1 MIGWSDD
8 PLYCSSQTPRVFLPR
23 SLVLVSYCII
33 IHLSVDVRFIISS
46 VGSVMFVFLLNGL
59 FKSVDLV
66 TYCIF
71 ACCCWCSCCYFVV
84 LLFLSRVK
92 TLCLLLLQL
101 LIPELRDARS

>member
-71 ACCCWCSCCYFVV
+71 ACCWCSCCYFVV

-92 TLCLLLLQL
+92 TLCLLLLQF